1 MGRSLQS
8 CIRGPRYICIL
19 SWPFWLHPEVTRGWK
34 VRYSW
39 TKWTNTSEL
48 RIFSTHVYC
57 KYSGES
63 YSCMIWF
70 DPLPLLSLLIETV
83 RLGWCDAKIFDG
95 RFMWVSLSPILH
107 VLSPHSHQGVDQHP
121 GRVSLCICTGKNDK
135 MRYEKTNRNEKVI
148 LWQVKIFLLRGR
160 AARACLCPTSL
171 KEVTVFCRKIHKY
184 LWLGNS
190 VKAQIQRGFKP
201 LNVRTGAI
209 MLIIF

>member
-1 MGRSLQS
+1 MW
-8 CIRGPRYICIL
+8 I
-19 SWPFWLHPEVTRGWK
+19 V
-34 VRYSW
+34 
-39 TKWTNTSEL
+39 NTL
-48 RIFSTHVYC
+48 V
-57 KYSGES
+57 KAN
-63 YSCMIWF
+63 SCMIWF

-83 RLGWCDAKIFDG
+83 RLGWCDAKNIWWQVYVGIFISNPPC
-95 RFMWVSLSPILH
+95 FISAFSPG
-107 VLSPHSHQGVDQHP
+107 SGPGP

-148 LWQVKIFLLRGR
+148 LWQVKIFLVRGR

-190 VKAQIQRGFKP
+190 IKAQIQRGFKP

>member
-1 MGRSLQS
+1 MNKDFRIKNIFNA
-8 CIRGPRYICIL
+8 CEL
-19 SWPFWLHPEVTRGWK
+19 SIQLTWWKLFLYDMIWSITITFSADRNCTAWLVWRKKYLMAGLCGYLYLHPPCFI
-34 VRYSW
+34 SA
-39 TKWTNTSEL
+39 
-48 RIFSTHVYC
+48 FSPG
-57 KYSGES
+57 SG
-63 YSCMIWF
+63 
-70 DPLPLLSLLIETV
+70 P
-83 RLGWCDAKIFDG
+83 G
-95 RFMWVSLSPILH
+95 
-107 VLSPHSHQGVDQHP
+107 P